1 MKKPQKK
8 LEELKEQKEKWM
20 ELSNVIKF
28 LESKGLEI
36 KECVYNKS
44 RSEFVKGKLFE
55 DKIKENLEEVCKQVN
70 KIMKTEISPTK
81 PDKAIQEIYKLFKS
95 VNLIS
100 KACREDGDKKKN
112 VKRLLP
118 YEQLALL
125 FKCNCGKDH
134 DELENP
140 DHQKKLDVDK
150 LFSFEPSFFYVLN
163 VNRGKSKI
171 YFYLILIIIAILMYA
186 LMPVWPY
193 QLRVALYWISYV
205 LLCIMIGIY
214 VVKVIVYVFFYTF
227 GYDVFIFPDM
237 DDPKLGFIDSFKR
250 VISVEKRKD
259 KWYFLVLRL
268 ILAIITG
275 YIAFCVYRNP
285 KLIDQTQKI
294 IVDAIRDVYHYGED
308 RFVNNNST
316 AISLKNKKKYI
327 SLEDLDNF

>member
-1 MKKPQKK
+1 MKKPQKE
-8 LEELKEQKEKWM
+8 LEELKEKKEKWM

-55 DKIKENLEEVCKQVN
+55 EKIKENLEEVCKQVN
-70 KIMKTEISPTK
+70 KIMKTEISPSK
-81 PDKAIQEIYKLFKS
+81 PDNAIQEIYKQFKS
-95 VNLIS
+95 VNLIN

-112 VKRLLP
+112 VKKLLP

-140 DHQKKLDVDK
+140 DHKKKLDIDK

-163 VNRGKSKI
+163 INRGKSKI
-171 YFYLILIIIAILMYA
+171 YFYLILIIIGILMYA

-193 QLRVALYWISYV
+193 KLRVALYWISYV

-214 VVKVIVYVFFYTF
+214 IVKLFVYVFFYTF
-227 GYDVFIFPDM
+227 GYDVLIFPDM
-237 DDPKLGFIDSFKR
+237 DDPKLGVIDSFKR

-259 KWYFLVLRL
+259 KWYFLVLRV

-275 YIAFCVYRNP
+275 YIAFCVYKNP

>member
-1 MKKPQKK
+1 MKKISEE
-8 LEELKEQKEKWM
+8 EELKAKKEKWI

-36 KECVYNKS
+36 KECVYLKS
-44 RSEFVKGKLFE
+44 RADFVKGKILE
-55 DKIKENLEEVCKQVN
+55 EKLKENIKEVCEQVN
-70 KIMKTEISPTK
+70 KIMKTQISPEK
-81 PDKAIQEIYKLFKS
+81 PDIAIQEIYKQFKS
-95 VNLIS
+95 VQLIS

-112 VKRLLP
+112 VKKLLP
-118 YEQLALL
+118 YEELVLIN
-125 FKCNCGKDH
+125 KCNCGKDH

-140 DHQKKLDVDK
+140 DHPKKLDMDK
-150 LFSFEPSFFYVLN
+150 LNSFDPIFFYILN

-171 YFYLILIIIAILMYA
+171 YFYLILIIVGILLYA

-193 QLRVALYWISYV
+193 KMKVAVWWISYV
-205 LLCIMIGIY
+205 LLILIISIY
-214 VVKVIVYVFFYTF
+214 VIRFSVYVFCYTF
-227 GYDVFIFPDM
+227 GYDVWIFPDM

-259 KWYFLVLRL
+259 KWYFIVIRI

-275 YIAFCVYRNP
+275 YIGFCVYRNP
-285 KLIDQTQKI
+285 KLIDDTKNMLF
-294 IVDAIRDVYHYGED
+294 DAIKDLYHYGED

>member
-1 MKKPQKK
+1 MKKPQKE
-8 LEELKEQKEKWM
+8 LEELKEKKEKWM

-55 DKIKENLEEVCKQVN
+55 EKIKENLEEVCKQVN
-70 KIMKTEISPTK
+70 KIMKTEISPSK
-81 PDKAIQEIYKLFKS
+81 PDNAIQEIYKQFKS
-95 VNLIS
+95 VNLIN

-112 VKRLLP
+112 VKKLLP

-140 DHQKKLDVDK
+140 DHKKKLDIDK

-163 VNRGKSKI
+163 INRGKSKI
-171 YFYLILIIIAILMYA
+171 YFYLILIIIGILMYA

-193 QLRVALYWISYV
+193 KLRVALYWISYV

-214 VVKVIVYVFFYTF
+214 IVKLFVYVFFYTF
-227 GYDVFIFPDM
+227 GYDVLIFPDM
-237 DDPKLGFIDSFKR
+237 DDPKLGVIDSFKR

-259 KWYFLVLRL
+259 KWYFLVLRV

-275 YIAFCVYRNP
+275 YIAFCVYKNP

-316 AISLKNKKKYI
+316 AISTKNKKKYI

>member
-1 MKKPQKK
+1 MKKPQKE
-8 LEELKEQKEKWM
+8 LEELKVQKEKWM

-81 PDKAIQEIYKLFKS
+81 PDKAIQEIYKQFKS

-193 QLRVALYWISYV
+193 QLRVALYWI
-205 LLCIMIGIY
+205 
-214 VVKVIVYVFFYTF
+214 
-227 GYDVFIFPDM
+227 
-237 DDPKLGFIDSFKR
+237 
-250 VISVEKRKD
+250 
-259 KWYFLVLRL
+259 
-268 ILAIITG
+268 
-275 YIAFCVYRNP
+275 
-285 KLIDQTQKI
+285 
-294 IVDAIRDVYHYGED
+294 
-308 RFVNNNST
+308 
-316 AISLKNKKKYI
+316 
-327 SLEDLDNF
+327 